1 MILLF
6 YNLALLVVLVAG
18 APWWLFRMATT
29 QKYREGLLE
38 RLGLVPSRLRKQL
51 AGLGS

>member
-18 APWWLFRMATT
+18 APWWLFRMATCT
-29 QKYREGLLE
+29 ATYYE
-38 RLGLVPSRLRKQL
+38 
-51 AGLGS
+51 